1 MSCGTLRAVGE
12 LLGYA
17 RVSSADQNPQLQQD
31 ALSVAGCM
39 RVWTDVASGAK
50 SDRPQLAA
58 VMDHLRSGDSLVVW
72 RLDRL
77 GRSLPHLLETVAEL
91 EKRGVELKSL
101 QESIDTTTSGGR
113 LIFHIFGAVADFER
127 RLIKERTVAG
137 LLAAKA
143 RGRMGGR
150 PTIVTPAKLR
160 QARRMKSDGVPM
172 KEIAEVVG
180 VSRTTLYRH
189 LEVSAQS

>member
-1 MSCGTLRAVGE
+1 MGA

-17 RVSSADQNPQLQQD
+17 RVSTAEQDPQLQQD
-31 ALSVAGCM
+31 ALNAAGCI
-39 RVWTDVASGAK
+39 RVWTDVASGVK
-50 SDRPQLAA
+50 TDRPQLAA
-58 VMDHLRSGDSLVVW
+58 VMDHLRAGDSLVVW

-77 GRSLPHLLETVAEL
+77 CRSLPHLLETVAKL
-91 EKRGVELKSL
+91 EERGIELKSL

-127 RLIKERTVAG
+127 RLIKERAVAG

-143 RGRMGGR
+143 RGRHGGR

-160 QARRMKSDGVPM
+160 QARRMKKDGVPM

-180 VSRTTLYRH
+180 ISRTTLYRH
-189 LEVSAQS
+189 LEVAAQ